1 MLVFTQIEETMVV
14 SPSGQYKFYNWKNP
28 VLEYINNAKYI
39 GSIIHNFQHKAM
51 LNFILTETGEDVYRC
66 EINPLS
72 CRDDDM
78 WVMDDQ

>member
-1 MLVFTQIEETMVV
+1 MLVFTKIEDTMVV
-14 SPSGQYKFYNWKNP
+14 SPSGQYKFYKWVNP
-28 VLEYINNAKYI
+28 APEYMNNAKYI

-72 CRDDDM
+72 CLDDDM

>member
-14 SPSGQYKFYNWKNP
+14 SPSGQYKFYKWDNP

-39 GSIIHNFQHKAM
+39 GSIIHNFEHKAM

-72 CRDDDM
+72 CGNDDM